1 MNIRIILPVAA
12 GLMLVGNVAF
22 ARGDFPAPEPHDGQ
36 GIVQA
41 EAALA
46 PYDHCVALQK
56 QFDEALKTSG
66 TAAKVG
72 GTKVGGAKALR
83 ASAGKLCG
91 GNQFQEGIRD
101 MRQALFDI
109 GVKPQ
114 S

>member
-1 MNIRIILPVAA
+1 MNTRIILPVAA

-46 PYDHCVALQK
+46 PYDHCMALQK
-56 QFDEALKTSG
+56 QFDEAAKTHG
-66 TAAKVG
+66 TAAKAG
-72 GTKVGGAKALR
+72 DAKALR

-101 MRQALFDI
+101 MRLALFDI
-109 GVKPQ
+109 GVTPQ

>member
-1 MNIRIILPVAA
+1 MNTRIILPVAA

-56 QFDEALKTSG
+56 QFDAAVKTDG
-66 TAAKVG
+66 TAAKAG
-72 GTKVGGAKALR
+72 DARALR

-91 GNQFQEGIRD
+91 GNRFQEGIRD
-101 MRQALFDI
+101 MRLALFDI